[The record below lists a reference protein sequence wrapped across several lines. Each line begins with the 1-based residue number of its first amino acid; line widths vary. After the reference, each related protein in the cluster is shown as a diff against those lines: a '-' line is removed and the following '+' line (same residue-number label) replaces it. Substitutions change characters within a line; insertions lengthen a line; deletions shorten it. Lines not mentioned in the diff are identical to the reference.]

1 MDQGKS
7 PALAGDGPRSREFA
21 AGEAEPDLASSS
33 EVIAS
38 TVVTDT
44 EDRIAGFLDY
54 LRVEKGLAANT
65 AEAYARDLAK
75 FSRFL
80 EKKDWGLAE
89 AGPLGVREFLS
100 WLNRQQLESRTIA
113 RQIVTL
119 RHFYRYLRREN
130 FVSSNPTENLESPRI
145 WKVLPKYLSQPEVET
160 LLAQPPADTPLGMR
174 DRAILELLYGTGLRV
189 SELISLRVT
198 DVHLE
203 AGQVRALGKGNKQ
216 RIVPVG
222 RLAIAAI
229 EKYLSGP
236 RGRLLGSRASG
247 YLFVSR
253 RGGKLTRQAVWLLL
267 SRYGR
272 NAGLHKRITPHLLR
286 HSFATHLLAR
296 GADLRSLQMMLGHSD
311 IATTQIYTHVVTERL
326 QEIYKQYH
334 PRERHIARRA

>member
-1 MDQGKS
+1 MDQWKS
-7 PALAGDGPRSREFA
+7 PALAGDGHFFMSSQ
-21 AGEAEPDLASSS
+21 AGEAEPGLASSTQ
-33 EVIAS
+33 VIEHNI
-38 TVVTDT
+38 VNEI

-80 EKKDWGLAE
+80 EKKGWGLEE
-89 AGPLGVREFLS
+89 AGPVEIREFLS

-130 FVSSNPTENLESPRI
+130 YISSNPTENLESPRI
-145 WKVLPKYLSQPEVET
+145 WKVLPKYLSQPEVEA
-160 LLAQPPADTPLGMR
+160 LLAQPPSDTPLGVR
-174 DRAILELLYGTGLRV
+174 DRAMLELLYGTGLRV
-189 SELISLRVT
+189 SELISLRVA
-198 DVHLE
+198 DVHRE
-203 AGQVRALGKGNKQ
+203 AGYVRALGKGNKQ

-222 RLAIAAI
+222 QLAIAAI
-229 EKYLSGP
+229 EKYLAGP

-272 NAGLHKRITPHLLR
+272 AAGLPKRITPHLLR

-311 IATTQIYTHVVTERL
+311 ISTTQIYTHVVTERL
-326 QEIYKQYH
+326 QEIYRRYH
-334 PRERHIARRA
+334 PRA